1 MSVILWR
8 IAQETREYRADDL
21 SGAGAAKVSGR
32 WNSIGKATVYTSR
45 SVALAYLES
54 LALLGGEAPR
64 NRFLIRISV
73 PDRIWERAL
82 WGKEKDLPR
91 TWRAEPSGQ
100 ASTQFGDKWLVAG
113 KSALLCLPSVIVP
126 EDTNVL
132 INPAHIDANHITVKV
147 HRQLLYDPRLLR
159 V

>member
-1 MSVILWR
+1 LSVILWR

-21 SGAGAAKVSGR
+21 SGAGAAKVGGR
-32 WNSIGKATVYTSR
+32 WNSIGKAMVYTSR

-54 LALLGGEAPR
+54 LAHLGREAPR

-82 WGKEKDLPR
+82 WATEKDLPR
-91 TWRAEPSGQ
+91 AWRAEPAGQ
-100 ASTQFGDKWLVAG
+100 TSTQFGDKWLAAG

-132 INPAHIDANHITVKV
+132 INPAHADANHITVKV
-147 HRQLLYDPRLLR
+147 HRQILYDPRLLR

>member
-21 SGAGAAKVSGR
+21 SGAGAAKIGGR
-32 WNSIGKATVYTSR
+32 WNSIGKAVVYASR

-54 LALLGGEAPR
+54 LAHVGREAPR

-73 PDRIWERAL
+73 PDRVWERAL
-82 WGKEKDLPR
+82 WAKEKELPR
-91 TWRAEPSGQ
+91 TWRSEPAGQ
-100 ASTQFGDKWLVAG
+100 ASAQFGDKWLAAG
-113 KSALLCLPSVIVP
+113 QSVLLCLPSVIVP

-132 INPAHIDANHITVKV
+132 INPAHKDASSITGKV
-147 HRQLLYDPRLLR
+147 HRQILYDPRLLR

>member
-21 SGAGAAKVSGR
+21 SGSGAAKVGGR
-32 WNSIGKATVYTSR
+32 WNSIGKAMVYTSR

-54 LALLGGEAPR
+54 LAHLGREAPR

-73 PDRIWERAL
+73 PDRIWEQAL
-82 WGKEKDLPR
+82 WAKEKDLPR
-91 TWRAEPSGQ
+91 TWRAEPFGQ
-100 ASTQFGDKWLVAG
+100 ASTQFGDKWLAAG
-113 KSALLCLPSVIVP
+113 KSILLCLPSVIVP

-132 INPAHIDANHITVKV
+132 INPAHKDAGFITGKV
-147 HRQLLYDPRLLR
+147 HRQILYDPRLLR

>member
-21 SGAGAAKVSGR
+21 SGAGAAKVGGR

-54 LALLGGEAPR
+54 LAHLGREAPR
-64 NRFLIRISV
+64 NRFLIRVSV
-73 PDRIWERAL
+73 PDRIWELAL
-82 WGKEKDLPR
+82 WAKEKDLPR

-100 ASTQFGDKWLVAG
+100 ASTQFGDKWLTAG
-113 KSALLCLPSVIVP
+113 KSVLLCLPSVIVP

-132 INPAHIDANHITVKV
+132 INPAHKDASSITGKV
-147 HRQLLYDPRLLR
+147 HRQILYDPRLLR